1 MITIWNPADE
11 AQDFVFTLFFS
22 GGSYKYP
29 IPLGPRAT
37 RTFII
42 SEIIHNQI
50 PDADGNAIPSTV
62 HEGSAKISGSRA
74 EHERIL
80 VGVTVGVFNV
90 QKATCAPQCTKC
102 DTSDFGELELDPF
115 ALGVGGKT
123 AEKLVVMTSSG
134 TVLNAS
140 ASATWN
146 SSDTTVATVSA
157 GTVTGVKAGTFTLS
171 AASTSD
177 YPYGGFNCGDGFE
190 GFLPA
195 CEALGFL
202 GTNSRKG
209 AAGRSVIP
217 TKHRFLPGC
226 L

>member
-11 AQDFVFTLFFS
+11 AQDFVFTLLFS

-50 PDADGNAIPSTV
+50 PDADGNVIPSTV

-80 VGVTVGVFNV
+80 VGIAVGVYNV

-157 GTVTGVKAGTFTLS
+157 GTVTGVKARTFTLS
-171 AASTSD
+171 AVSTSD
-177 YPYGGFNCGDGFE
+177 YPYGGFNCGYGCPVAAVGGSSPGTVFDV
-190 GFLPA
+190 
-195 CEALGFL
+195 
-202 GTNSRKG
+202 GTNGKDY
-209 AAGRSVIP
+209 I
-217 TKHRFLPGC
+217 L
-226 L
+226 